1 MSAAAG
7 STHPSQPGLAVLTAE
22 QRENYEILTAR
33 RKEWLT
39 ELAPDFDKKTRA
51 DATGLAFNILLSGED
66 DPKQAMMLAVEQIS
80 ARQALQDQLG
90 RNLFLSS
97 EADPLVD
104 PPVVQQVQAQQQI
117 QPQQNAAPHPPQLL
131 APLQEGNPQLAP
143 LQEGNNDAP
152 AQVPENPKD
161 KGKAKRV
168 DSDSDD
174 AKRKKKKAKRSKKR
188 ASKRT
193 THSSSTDSVSDSD
206 SDSSGSSSDSSSS
219 SSSEDSLSSNSD
231 NDKKKRRS
239 DIKWKKG
246 KVNSSAFGALHVPDN
261 IAAKV
266 QKNKFIDLWYFTAA
280 ACAPNITDRPIT
292 KQWKVE
298 GTSLTSTD
306 KKHPKGFV
314 PDHDLSPVDF
324 LYAID
329 QWVDTMRQEGVDE
342 DTCQAWKRFN
352 TKIRKHTDWPDP
364 SGHGKKQLQLLHNH
378 QRICFA
384 SETRQEKARKRAM
397 KKKYSSK
404 EKRAKALDKLVKFD
418 PAEWPADGRGI
429 QRDRE
434 ANDDV
439 TSRLLSPGR
448 TVPFGPT
455 TPPPPL
461 YSSTTTTTAT
471 SPRGQSHSP
480 LLPNNPSHVRP
491 SSPFGPA
498 PVSKLARAV
507 GQEHLTTR
515 DTARRTSSPATR

>member
-246 KVNSSAFGALHVPDN
+246 KLPP
-261 IAAKV
+261 
-266 QKNKFIDLWYFTAA
+266 
-280 ACAPNITDRPIT
+280 APR
-292 KQWKVE
+292 
-298 GTSLTSTD
+298 
-306 KKHPKGFV
+306 
-314 PDHDLSPVDF
+314 
-324 LYAID
+324 
-329 QWVDTMRQEGVDE
+329 
-342 DTCQAWKRFN
+342 
-352 TKIRKHTDWPDP
+352 
-364 SGHGKKQLQLLHNH
+364 
-378 QRICFA
+378 
-384 SETRQEKARKRAM
+384 
-397 KKKYSSK
+397 
-404 EKRAKALDKLVKFD
+404 
-418 PAEWPADGRGI
+418 
-429 QRDRE
+429 
-434 ANDDV
+434 
-439 TSRLLSPGR
+439 TSRTAPSRSSGR
-448 TVPFGPT
+448 
-455 TPPPPL
+455 
-461 YSSTTTTTAT
+461 S
-471 SPRGQSHSP
+471 R
-480 LLPNNPSHVRP
+480 
-491 SSPFGPA
+491 
-498 PVSKLARAV
+498 ARV
-507 GQEHLTTR
+507 
-515 DTARRTSSPATR
+515 

>member
-22 QRENYEILTAR
+22 QRENYETLTTR

-39 ELAPDFDKKTRA
+39 ELAPDFDRKTRA

-97 EADPLVD
+97 EADPPVD
-104 PPVVQQVQAQQQI
+104 PPRVQQVQAQQQI

-143 LQEGNNDAP
+143 LQEGNNVAP
-152 AQVPENPKD
+152 VQVPEKPKD

-174 AKRKKKKAKRSKKR
+174 AKRKKKKNEAQQK
-188 ASKRT
+188 ALLQ
-193 THSSSTDSVSDSD
+193 
-206 SDSSGSSSDSSSS
+206 
-219 SSSEDSLSSNSD
+219 EDNPL
-231 NDKKKRRS
+231 
-239 DIKWKKG
+239 
-246 KVNSSAFGALHVPDN
+246 
-261 IAAKV
+261 V
-266 QKNKFIDLWYFTAA
+266 QHRLRLGFRLRQQWLIIGLLFLLLLGGQFVHRLRQRQEEAPIRYQVEEGQAA
-280 ACAPNITDRPIT
+280 ACAPNITDRPTT

-342 DTCQAWKRFN
+342 VTCQAWKRFN

-384 SETRQEKARKRAM
+384 SETRQEKAKKRAI
-397 KKKYSSK
+397 KRKYSSK
-404 EKRAKALDKLVKFD
+404 EKRAKALGKLVKFD
-418 PAEWPADGRGI
+418 PAEWPAEAYNEIEKRTTMSRLDSWENRPF
-429 QRDRE
+429 R
-434 ANDDV
+434 ANDASSS
-439 TSRLLSPGR
+439 TQQQNNNNNGNKPKAAKSQ
-448 TVPFGPT
+448 
-455 TPPPPL
+455 PPPSQQPQSRPAQQSFRTGPGL
-461 YSSTTTTTAT
+461 KACARCGSRAPHDPRYCTA
-471 SPRGQSHSP
+471 
-480 LLPNNPSHVRP
+480 
-491 SSPFGPA
+491 
-498 PVSKLARAV
+498 
-507 GQEHLTTR
+507 
-515 DTARRTSSPATR
+515 

>member
-22 QRENYEILTAR
+22 QRENYETLTTR

-39 ELAPDFDKKTRA
+39 ELAPDFDRKTRA

-97 EADPLVD
+97 EADPPVD
-104 PPVVQQVQAQQQI
+104 PPRVQQVQAQQQI

-143 LQEGNNDAP
+143 LQEGNNVAP
-152 AQVPENPKD
+152 VQVPEKPKD

-174 AKRKKKKAKRSKKR
+174 AKRKKKKNEAQQK
-188 ASKRT
+188 ALLQ
-193 THSSSTDSVSDSD
+193 
-206 SDSSGSSSDSSSS
+206 
-219 SSSEDSLSSNSD
+219 EDNPLVQH
-231 NDKKKRRS
+231 R
-239 DIKWKKG
+239 
-246 KVNSSAFGALHVPDN
+246 LH
-261 IAAKV
+261 
-266 QKNKFIDLWYFTAA
+266 
-280 ACAPNITDRPIT
+280 RPTT

-342 DTCQAWKRFN
+342 VTCQAWKRFN

-384 SETRQEKARKRAM
+384 SETRQEKAKKRAI
-397 KKKYSSK
+397 KRKYSSK
-404 EKRAKALDKLVKFD
+404 EKRAKALGKLVKFD
-418 PAEWPADGRGI
+418 PAEWPAEAYNEIEKRTTMSRLDSWENRPF
-429 QRDRE
+429 R
-434 ANDDV
+434 ANDASSS
-439 TSRLLSPGR
+439 TQQQNNNNNGNKPKAAKSQ
-448 TVPFGPT
+448 
-455 TPPPPL
+455 PPPSQQPQSRPAQQSFRTGPGLKACARCGSRAPHDPRYCTANVLASDSTIPTFCVNDANGRLVTRIGSERVCPNYNTKECLFPACFGKHACSLCGKTQCNAQRCPL
-461 YSSTTTTTAT
+461 AT
-471 SPRGQSHSP
+471 NS
-480 LLPNNPSHVRP
+480 
-491 SSPFGPA
+491 PA
-498 PVSKLARAV
+498 P
-507 GQEHLTTR
+507 GQPSAQR
-515 DTARRTSSPATR
+515 

>member
-206 SDSSGSSSDSSSS
+206 SDS
-219 SSSEDSLSSNSD
+219 
-231 NDKKKRRS
+231 
-239 DIKWKKG
+239 
-246 KVNSSAFGALHVPDN
+246 
-261 IAAKV
+261 
-266 QKNKFIDLWYFTAA
+266 TA

-448 TVPFGPT
+448 TSRPAQQSFRTGPGLKACARCGSRAPHDPRYCTANVLASDSTVPTFCVNDANGRLVTRIGNERVCPNYNTKECLFPARFGKHACSLCGKT
-455 TPPPPL
+455 QCNAQRCPL
-461 YSSTTTTTAT
+461 AT
-471 SPRGQSHSP
+471 NS
-480 LLPNNPSHVRP
+480 
-491 SSPFGPA
+491 PA
-498 PVSKLARAV
+498 P
-507 GQEHLTTR
+507 GQPSAQR
-515 DTARRTSSPATR
+515 